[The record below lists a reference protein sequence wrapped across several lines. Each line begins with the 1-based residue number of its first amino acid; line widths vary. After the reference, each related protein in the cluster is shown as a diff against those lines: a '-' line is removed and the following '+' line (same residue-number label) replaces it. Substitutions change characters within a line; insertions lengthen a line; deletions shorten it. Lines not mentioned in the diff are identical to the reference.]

1 MGLCPRPAPPVPAPA
16 RLGPASVGVGA
27 AGSRAPAGA
36 GPAGPGRCAI
46 NNGDGDDGG
55 QSGECYAG
63 QRGEGCRQRPSGG
76 PRRER
81 GGRWRAAGCSRAYAA
96 GLGGGRG
103 AGESPGRQKQGPQ
116 HLQSALPGKGR
127 AGPVGSY
134 AGGRPQAVPP
144 WGSGEAHLRGAL
156 GAPWEAFVWA
166 LQEQQA
172 AFSTSSVAGS
182 PRPSAAG
189 GSAALAVA
197 CLVVTGSS
205 LPGTAGAAPGLSLP
219 FRLLATLALESS
231 RFFPNITDYPVF
243 FVRF

>member
-1 MGLCPRPAPPVPAPA
+1 MVGRARGEAAALCRPRAGNGAVPAACAPASAPVPAPA

-36 GPAGPGRCAI
+36 GPAGPGRAAALLI
-46 NNGDGDDGG
+46 TATGTVEGSGG
-55 QSGECYAG
+55 CYAG

-144 WGSGEAHLRGAL
+144 GGRERLIFAGPTEPPGKPSSGLYRSSRLPSALAALRGRL
-156 GAPWEAFVWA
+156 V
-166 LQEQQA
+166 LLRRA
-172 AFSTSSVAGS
+172 AV
-182 PRPSAAG
+182 R
-189 GSAALAVA
+189 
-197 CLVVTGSS
+197 
-205 LPGTAGAAPGLSLP
+205 
-219 FRLLATLALESS
+219 RLRWRA
-231 RFFPNITDYPVF
+231 
-243 FVRF
+243 